1 MKEDAKEAKAKMRM
15 AKRTHLV
22 ILKVLVED
30 LAQTDVGR
38 FGGCHFKVACP
49 RPAHCAW
56 PLSRGDGE
64 FSW

>member
-1 MKEDAKEAKAKMRM
+1 MKEDAKGAKAKMRM

-38 FGGCHFKVACP
+38 FGGCHLRLPARGP
-49 RPAHCAW
+49 RTA
-56 PLSRGDGE
+56 LGR
-64 FSW
+64 

>member
-38 FGGCHFKVACP
+38 FGGCYFKVACL

-56 PLSRGDGE
+56 PLRR
-64 FSW
+64 